1 MWLDIDPKDHSQ
13 NAKKLE
19 DMIIN
24 LGKNYGLKELNFK
37 YISHKKWGNKLIY
50 QYYQIYLNMQ
60 QT

>member
-37 YISHKKWGNKLIY
+37 YISHKK
-50 QYYQIYLNMQ
+50 
-60 QT
+60 